1 MLLALLTEIRVRISQ
16 KLLGVDRMTKKMSK
30 KELQNRGQPGNP
42 AISFNAEI
50 ATTTKTIKRTNTEY
64 LNEFDTS

>member
-16 KLLGVDRMTKKMSK
+16 KLLGVDRMTKKTSK
-30 KELQNRGQPGNP
+30 KELKNQGQPGSP
-42 AISFNAEI
+42 GISLNAEI

-64 LNEFDTS
+64 FRLI